1 MIVNQ
6 HHRKPWVRVSASF
19 RKERIDENHP
29 WVTDDGKSGA
39 YSENAS
45 RGGSQRVHFLGK
57 GQIIPR

>member
-1 MIVNQ
+1 MWFEF
-6 HHRKPWVRVSASF
+6 K
-19 RKERIDENHP
+19 KNHNFMGQFSTLKNLLA
-29 WVTDDGKSGA
+29 VVGTTCDRKSGA